1 MKNSLK
7 ALRLALGAKQ
17 WQMAYFL
24 QAHSSSYAMA
34 ETGKRNLPP
43 KSIELLVPLLSAF
56 NEKKTGIPE
65 KSLSPHPS
73 VCDIEIAELEYRK
86 AFRTQKRLAGKK
98 QNLGELLTQ
107 IKETIIE
114 EELNPKIKDSILIFL
129 NGLKLN
135 KNQAPD
141 SNYNKAYWLT
151 EKKLVETKAW
161 LEYLKVNG
169 VKNI

>member
-56 NEKKTGIPE
+56 TE
-65 KSLSPHPS
+65 SL
-73 VCDIEIAELEYRK
+73 I
-86 AFRTQKRLAGKK
+86 
-98 QNLGELLTQ
+98 
-107 IKETIIE
+107 
-114 EELNPKIKDSILIFL
+114 
-129 NGLKLN
+129 
-135 KNQAPD
+135 
-141 SNYNKAYWLT
+141 
-151 EKKLVETKAW
+151 
-161 LEYLKVNG
+161 
-169 VKNI
+169 

>member
-24 QAHSSSYAMA
+24 KAHSSSYAMA

-73 VCDIEIAELEYRK
+73 VCDIEITELEYRK
-86 AFRTQKRLAGKK
+86 TLHTQKLLAEK
-98 QNLGELLTQ
+98 
-107 IKETIIE
+107 
-114 EELNPKIKDSILIFL
+114 
-129 NGLKLN
+129 N
-135 KNQAPD
+135 KM
-141 SNYNKAYWLT
+141 
-151 EKKLVETKAW
+151 
-161 LEYLKVNG
+161 
-169 VKNI
+169 

>member
-1 MKNSLK
+1 MS
-7 ALRLALGAKQ
+7 
-17 WQMAYFL
+17 
-24 QAHSSSYAMA
+24 

-65 KSLSPHPS
+65 KSLSPHPL

-86 AFRTQKRLAGKK
+86 AFRTQKLLAEKK
-98 QNLGELLTQ
+98 QNVGELLTQ
-107 IKETIIE
+107 IEVTILE
-114 EELNPKIKDSILIFL
+114 EDLNPKIKDSILIFL

-135 KNQAPD
+135 NNQAPD
-141 SNYNKAYWLT
+141 SNYNKAYWLA

-161 LEYLKVNG
+161 LEFLKGNV